1 MRDRRHAPAG
11 RGGALLAILAAGLL
25 GSAAAARA
33 DPWDDWLHRSTMTGD
48 WGGIRNSLDQQG
60 ITLRAHYLS
69 ETAANPTGGLEQ
81 SIKYA
86 QQIDFGADF
95 DLARLVGLP
104 GGQIHLTFT
113 DRAGRSLAADDIGN
127 IISVQEIFGGGQ
139 NFRLAELSW
148 QQSLFDDRL
157 EAKVGWIHAADD
169 FTSSPIYC
177 YFQNN
182 GFCGQPAGI
191 PIDSGYT
198 TFPVGSWGG
207 IVKLRPLTDLYLQAG
222 AYEVNPTLAGPNN
235 GFKLSTDGATGVIVP
250 VEAGLHV
257 SLGADRLPG
266 NYKVGAYYDTSEAP
280 DLGASLGGPAA
291 TLTGRWGVYVLADQ
305 MIYRESAKSDRGL
318 TIFGVF
324 VYAHPDTALLQYF
337 WEAGLLYRGTFP
349 GRDQDTIGL
358 AVNQSRVSSQ
368 LISAQKDQG
377 SVPVQSAETDI
388 ELNYR
393 AQLTP
398 WFALMPNLQFVI
410 RPNADESIPTAV
422 VLGLQAGLN
431 F

>member
-1 MRDRRHAPAG
+1 MPVG
-11 RGGALLAILAAGLL
+11 RTGALLAILAAWVLAP
-25 GSAAAARA
+25 AAAARA
-33 DPWDDWLHRSTMTGD
+33 DAWDDWLHQSTMTGD
-48 WGGIRNSLDQQG
+48 WGGVRTSLEQQG

-95 DLARLVGLP
+95 DLDKLVGLP
-104 GGQIHLTFT
+104 GGKIHLTFT

-157 EAKVGWIHAADD
+157 ETKVGWIHAADD

-207 IVKLRPLTDLYLQAG
+207 VVKLRPLTDLYLQAG

-235 GFKLSTDGATGVIVP
+235 GFKLSKDGATGVIVP

-266 NYKVGAYYDTSEAP
+266 NYKVGAYYDTSQAP
-280 DLGASLGGPAA
+280 DLGASLSGPPA
-291 TLTGRWGVYVLADQ
+291 TLSGRWGVYVLADQ
-305 MIYRESAKSDRGL
+305 MIYREAANSDRGL

-368 LISAQKDQG
+368 LISAQKNQG

-398 WFALMPNLQFVI
+398 WFSLMPNLQFVI

-422 VLGLQAGLN
+422 VLGLQAGLT

>member
-1 MRDRRHAPAG
+1 MPDRPGAPAR
-11 RGGALLAILAAGLL
+11 RGGALLVILAAWLL
-25 GSAAAARA
+25 GSAGAARA
-33 DPWDDWLHRSTMTGD
+33 DAWDDWLHQSTMTGD
-48 WGGIRNSLDQQG
+48 WGGVRTTLEQQG

-95 DLARLVGLP
+95 DLGRLAGLP
-104 GGQIHLTFT
+104 GGKIHLTFT

-127 IISVQEIFGGGQ
+127 LISVQEIFGGGQ

-157 EAKVGWIHAADD
+157 ETKVGWIHAADD

-207 IVKLRPLTDLYLQAG
+207 VVKLRPLTDLYLQAG
-222 AYEVNPTLAGPNN
+222 AYEVNPTLAGKNN

-280 DLGASLGGPAA
+280 DLGASLSGPPA
-291 TLTGRWGVYVLADQ
+291 TLTGRWGVYVLAD
-305 MIYRESAKSDRGL
+305 AD
-318 TIFGVF
+318 
-324 VYAHPDTALLQYF
+324 A
-337 WEAGLLYRGTFP
+337 
-349 GRDQDTIGL
+349 RDE
-358 AVNQSRVSSQ
+358 
-368 LISAQKDQG
+368 LIKLSG
-377 SVPVQSAETDI
+377 G
-388 ELNYR
+388 
-393 AQLTP
+393 
-398 WFALMPNLQFVI
+398 M
-410 RPNADESIPTAV
+410 SIPVIV
-422 VLGLQAGLN
+422 VGDQVVRGFNKPQLKTLLGI
-431 F
+431 

>member
-1 MRDRRHAPAG
+1 MRRRPISVLIAV
-11 RGGALLAILAAGLL
+11 ILAAWPPA
-25 GSAAAARA
+25 SASFARA
-33 DPWDDWLHRSTMTGD
+33 DALNDWLHQSYLTGD
-48 WGGIRNSLDQQG
+48 WGGVRTSLEQQG

-69 ETAANPTGGLEQ
+69 ETAGNPIGGLEQ
-81 SIKYA
+81 GIKYA
-86 QQIDFGADF
+86 QQIDFGADL
-95 DLARLVGLP
+95 DLGKLVGLP
-104 GGQIHLTFT
+104 GGAIHFTFT
-113 DRAGRSLAADDIGN
+113 DRAGRSLAAEDIGN

-139 NFRLAELSW
+139 NFRLAELSY

-157 EAKVGWIHAADD
+157 NVKLGWIHAADD

-207 IVKLRPLTDLYLQAG
+207 VVKLRPLSDLYLQAG
-222 AYEVNPTLAGPNN
+222 AYEVNPTLAEETN
-235 GFKLSTDGATGVIVP
+235 GFKLGTSGATGVIVP
-250 VEAGLHV
+250 VEAGWHV
-257 SLGADRLPG
+257 SLGSDRLPG
-266 NYKVGAYYDTSEAP
+266 NYKVGAYYDSSKAP
-280 DLGASLGGPAA
+280 DLGASPPA
-291 TLTGRWGVYVLADQ
+291 TMRGRWGVYFLADQ
-305 MIYRESAKSDRGL
+305 MIYRESADSDRGL

-337 WEAGLLYRGTFP
+337 WEAGLLYRGTFT

-358 AVNQSRVSSQ
+358 AVNQSRVSNQ
-368 LISAQKDQG
+368 LISAQKAAG
-377 SVPVQSAETDI
+377 NVAVQSAETDI

-393 AQLTP
+393 AQITP
-398 WFALMPNLQFVI
+398 FFSLMPNLQYVI
-410 RPNADESIPTAV
+410 RPNGDETIPNAF
-422 VLGLQAGLN
+422 VLGLQAGLT